1 MKELQHALLAKLRSV
16 HDDVKSTD
24 DKEKRKQ
31 LLKNTLHEMPELS
44 TGSRATNIRELLTF
58 FMELNH
64 YDIDEM
70 VAFLDKEVKNGFD
83 IATMQREKEED
94 FDGKYGTQTS
104 IIMSQFELPEDI
116 TPDRLFFS
124 ARFHP
129 SPIRTV
135 QFALDIL
142 ARSGKRY
149 EDFVFIDIGTGT
161 GRNLLLASEYP
172 FKEIIGVEIS
182 GFLCSLAE
190 DNIKKYNAVAG
201 RQTNIGVHCADALE
215 FEFPKENMVLYFWE
229 PFQEKVGDPFIL
241 KLMEFSREHNLHLV
255 LIFLQ
260 LAYQRVKSD
269 AFFNCMGVFESPDI
283 MDERGQ
289 HFTITIYERKPLA
302 DNSIIEF

>member
-1 MKELQHALLAKLRSV
+1 MKELQHELLTKLRSV
-16 HDDVKSTD
+16 YDDVKSID
-24 DKEKRKQ
+24 DKETRKQ
-31 LLKNTLHEMPELS
+31 LLKNTLQEMPEQ
-44 TGSRATNIRELLTF
+44 TAGSRATNINELLTY

-70 VAFLDKEVKNGFD
+70 VAFLDAEVTNGFD
-83 IATMQREKEED
+83 IATMQREREDD
-94 FDGKYGTQTS
+94 FDGMYGTCTS
-104 IIMSQFELPEDI
+104 IIMSQFELPEEI

-135 QFALDIL
+135 KFALDIL

-161 GRNLLLASEYP
+161 GRNLLLASEYS

-182 GFLCSLAE
+182 PFLCRLSE
-190 DNIKKYNAVAG
+190 DNIKKYNAVA
-201 RQTNIGVHCADALE
+201 RRHMNISVQCVDALE
-215 FEFPKENMVLYFWE
+215 FKFPNENMVLYFWE
-229 PFQEKVGDPFIL
+229 PFQEKVGDPFVL
-241 KLMEFSREHNLHLV
+241 KLMEFSRENNLHLV

-260 LAYQRVKSD
+260 LEYQRVKTD
-269 AFFNCMGVFESPDI
+269 EFFSCLGAFESPDI
-283 MDERGQ
+283 MDERGR

-302 DNSIIEF
+302 GDSIIEF